1 MLIKK
6 IHGISLISA
15 IVILAAFTACDTTEP
30 HINHDG
36 QGTIQMK
43 ASSVGNSAKI
53 QSSLTQNGAILVN
66 DGTNEI
72 EIREV
77 KFFIEEFE
85 LEGTGGTADF
95 ELEDLDDFIVNL
107 PLDGTPLTIIQA
119 EIPSGFYDEFE
130 MEIEKPDS
138 DINVTDFDFRDETG
152 SYSVVVKGVFNGED
166 FTFRSSEDFEID
178 VDLNPPL
185 EISETAQ
192 STLVIEI
199 FVPIW
204 FMGADGMI
212 MHPKELKNIDKINE
226 NIEDSFEAFEDTF
239 DD

>member
-1 MLIKK
+1 MLNNRIRGLSLFMT
-6 IHGISLISA
+6 IISI
-15 IVILAAFTACDTTEP
+15 AAFTACDSTDP
-30 HINHDG
+30 HSNLDG
-36 QGTIQMK
+36 QGIIQMK
-43 ASSVGNSAKI
+43 AASSAASAKI
-53 QSSLTQNGAILVN
+53 QSSITPQGAVVVN
-66 DGTNEI
+66 DGTNQI

-85 LEGTGGTADF
+85 LEGTSGTADY

-107 PLDGTPLTIIQA
+107 PLDGTSITIVQA
-119 EIPSGFYDEFE
+119 DIPTGIYDEFE
-130 MEIEKPDS
+130 LDIEKPDS
-138 DINVTDFDFRDETG
+138 DINVSDFDFKDETG
-152 SYSVVVKGVFNGED
+152 SYSVVVKGLFNGEE

-185 EISETAQ
+185 EISEVSQ
-192 STLVIEI
+192 STLTIEI

-212 MHPKELKNIDKINE
+212 MNPNDQNNIERIYE
-226 NIEDSFEAFEDTF
+226 NIEDSFEAFEDKI